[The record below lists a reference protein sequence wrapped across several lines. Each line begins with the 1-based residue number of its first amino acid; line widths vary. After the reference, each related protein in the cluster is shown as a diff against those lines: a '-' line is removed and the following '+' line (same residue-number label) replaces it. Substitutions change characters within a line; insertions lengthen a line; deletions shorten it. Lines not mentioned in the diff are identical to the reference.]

1 MKNILWLLIINLFLF
16 SCSNNNIDLS
26 PKLQRI
32 ELAGDLAK
40 KEFEASS
47 LAWYKN
53 YLIILP
59 QFPHKWDNQFDG
71 AIYFISQKELNN
83 YISGEDKSP
92 IKGEKIHFIADGLDE
107 IGKRDGSGYEA
118 ITFINDKVFV
128 SIESIDKDSSS
139 SFIVKGNLDFENRK
153 LVLDKNSKYEI
164 KSQTNIYNMGE
175 EAIFTHKNYIY
186 ALHEANGININK
198 SPFSTKLDIELNFV
212 SKIEMPN
219 IDFRITDATSVD
231 SIGKFY
237 ALNYYYPGEFK
248 KLKPSLV
255 NKETSIEQII
265 EFHLENNKIEL
276 TNKNPILISNQIEK
290 NGHNWEGIARYNNGF
305 LLITDMFPE
314 TILAYYE

>member
-1 MKNILWLLIINLFLF
+1 MKNILRFLIINLFLF
-16 SCSNNNIDLS
+16 SCCNNNIGIS

-32 ELAGDLAK
+32 ELMGDLAK

-59 QFPHKWDNQFDG
+59 QFPHKWDDKFDG
-71 AIYFISQKELNN
+71 AIYFISQKELNA
-83 YISGEDKSP
+83 YISGEEISP
-92 IKGEKIHFIADGLDE
+92 IKGEKIYFVADGLDK

-118 ITFINDKVFV
+118 ITFINDNVYV
-128 SIESIDKDSSS
+128 SIESIDKDLSS
-139 SFIVKGNLDFENRK
+139 SFIVKGKIDFENRK
-153 LVLDKNSKYEI
+153 LILDKNSKHEI

-175 EAIFTHKNYIY
+175 EAILTNENFIY
-186 ALHEANGININK
+186 AFHEANGININK
-198 SPFSTKLDIELNFV
+198 SPFSTKLDNELNFV

-219 IDFRITDATSVD
+219 IDFRITDVTSVD

-237 ALNYYYPGEFK
+237 AINYYYPGEFK

-265 EFHLENNKIEL
+265 EFQLENNKIKL
-276 TNKNPILISNQIEK
+276 TNKNPILISNQNEK

>member
-1 MKNILWLLIINLFLF
+1 LKNILWLLFINLFLF
-16 SCSNNNIDLS
+16 SCNNNNTDLS

-59 QFPHKWDNQFDG
+59 QFPHKWDKQFDG

-139 SFIVKGNLDFENRK
+139 SFIVEGNLDFENRK

-212 SKIEMPN
+212 SKIGNFFWLFSNSSSTASPIPN
-219 IDFRITDATSVD
+219 PTAGVSSPPKSLIKLLYSPPPSMLLSSFFVSNASNTMSV
-231 SIGKFY
+231 
-237 ALNYYYPGEFK
+237 
-248 KLKPSLV
+248 
-255 NKETSIEQII
+255 
-265 EFHLENNKIEL
+265 
-276 TNKNPILISNQIEK
+276 
-290 NGHNWEGIARYNNGF
+290 
-305 LLITDMFPE
+305 
-314 TILAYYE
+314 